1 MVRKPKGK
9 AKKETRQE
17 KKARLARIAE
27 GHQQAAAVMPYVAG
41 GAVVAFALLYFVVSR
56 F

>member
-1 MVRKPKGK
+1 MARKLKGK

-17 KKARLARIAE
+17 KKACLARIAE
-27 GHQQAAAVMPYVAG
+27 GHQKAISMAPYVAG
-41 GAVVAFALLYFVVSR
+41 GAAAVVALLYFVVSR